1 MSMKNA
7 RKQLEKRLSPLRK
20 MERELATPPR
30 GWIKAIREALNM
42 SAVQMAKR
50 LGVVRSRV
58 NALEKSEVTGN
69 VTIKTM
75 REAAEAMNCKFIYA
89 IVPVKPMDELLRDR
103 AKIHAHERL
112 QSIDHTMRLENQAM
126 DEEDREEQ
134 AARIINEIIE
144 NEPRRLWREP

>member
-1 MSMKNA
+1 MNMENA
-7 RKQLEKRLSPLRK
+7 RKQLERRLSPLRK
-20 MERELATPPR
+20 IESELATPPR

-50 LGVVRSRV
+50 LGVVRSRI

-75 REAAEAMNCKFIYA
+75 REAAEAMNCKFVYA

-103 AKIHAHERL
+103 AKIVAKERL
-112 QSIDHTMRLENQAM
+112 QFIDHTMRLEDQAM
-126 DEEDREEQ
+126 DEGDRKQQ
-134 AARIINEIIE
+134 ADRIIDEIIE
-144 NEPRRLWREP
+144 KEARRLWTEL